1 MMKEYQLL
9 VNLYNNGY
17 GVIKNYS
24 KAMEYYQKAAE
35 KGNDKA
41 SGNKRFISI
50 NRPAKEPN
58 HRVLITGATE
68 RYVFISFFVILLA
81 SLVSARVALCAPSHL

>member
-1 MMKEYQLL
+1 MVTWNSILL
-9 VNLYNNGY
+9 YFFKY
-17 GVIKNYS
+17 DIFIK
-24 KAMEYYQKAAE
+24 K

-50 NRPAKEPN
+50 NRPAKEAN

-68 RYVFISFFVILLA
+68 RYVFISCIA
-81 SLVSARVALCAPSHL
+81 NSLYLFYWNTCMVRCFL

>member
-1 MMKEYQLL
+1 MEFYSPSFLHILITK
-9 VNLYNNGY
+9 
-17 GVIKNYS
+17 IK
-24 KAMEYYQKAAE
+24 K

-68 RYVFISFFVILLA
+68 RYLIGS
-81 SLVSARVALCAPSHL
+81 